1 MNQVYWQHRALLEA
15 LAAAATALREQ
26 HRQTLAGARADVHA
40 AEQTHRE
47 AVRACLSVAKAV
59 LASDGHPVTPA
70 TLEAIRDT
78 LHAVPTPEVNGRLTR
93 PLMPRG
99 LEALAGLVLA
109 PRPVPQTT
117 RADDRRARRDAAE
130 AALYEARAT
139 LARADAA
146 VKVTALTNVA
156 AVHLGSMRSYA
167 VSADGRFWVWGFGNS
182 QGRDILATHLHVP
195 TQLEWP

>member
-47 AVRACLSVAKAV
+47 AVRACRSVAKAV

-117 RADDRRARRDAAE
+117 RADDRAPDDDERAERAECDRRARRDATRPRPHCTRR
-130 AALYEARAT
+130 AR
-139 LARADAA
+139 RW
-146 VKVTALTNVA
+146 
-156 AVHLGSMRSYA
+156 HG
-167 VSADGRFWVWGFGNS
+167 
-182 QGRDILATHLHVP
+182 P
-195 TQLEWP
+195 TPP